1 MLRILYVIPEDWF
14 FWTHRR
20 TIAQAMRAAE
30 FEVVV
35 VTRVNKHREL
45 IEKDGFRIVPFRL
58 RRSSRNPILELLAT
72 IELVNIYRREAPTLV
87 HHLTIKPVL
96 YGSVAASLAGIPGVV
111 NSVPGLGHVF
121 VAKGWRPSIM
131 RIMISV
137 AYWIAF
143 RINGKHARVIF
154 ENADNRETFVNAG
167 LVARDQTKVIRGL
180 GGIPSGEYAATSS
193 PPSGIPIIMM
203 AGRLLWSKGVKELV
217 KATQLVRQR
226 GLSCRLVFVGE
237 PDLDNPSAVP
247 EVTLRGW
254 QEQGIAEWWGR
265 RSDMPFVLSQAS
277 IVVLPSMYG
286 EGLPKI
292 LVEASA
298 AERPIIATD
307 IPGCRDVVR
316 HGENGLLVQ
325 PGNIEVLADAIAL
338 LLQSPNT
345 RIEMGK
351 RGKQIAIAE
360 FSDEQ
365 IIRETIEVYR
375 QLIALVED

>member
-20 TIAQAMRAAE
+20 TVAQAMRAAG

-35 VTRVNKHREL
+35 VTRVNRHREQ
-45 IEKDGFRIVPFRL
+45 IEKDGFRVVPFRL
-58 RRSSRNPILELLAT
+58 RRSCRNPILELLAT
-72 IELVNIYRREAPTLV
+72 IELVKIYRREAPTLV

-121 VAKGWRPSIM
+121 VARDLRS
-131 RIMISV
+131 RILRVFVSL
-137 AYWIAF
+137 AYWLAF
-143 RINGKHARVIF
+143 RINGKRAEVVF

-180 GGIPSGEYAATSS
+180 GGITSSEYAAASS
-193 PPSGIPIIMM
+193 PPPGIPIIMM

-217 KATQLVRQR
+217 EATQLVRRR

-237 PDLDNPSAVP
+237 PDLDNPFAVP
-247 EVTLRGW
+247 EVTLRRW

-292 LVEASA
+292 LIEASA

-316 HGENGLLVQ
+316 PGENGLLVP
-325 PGNIEVLADAIAL
+325 PGSIDVLADAIAL
-338 LLQSPNT
+338 LLQSPDV
-345 RIEMGK
+345 RAEMGK
-351 RGKQIAIAE
+351 RGKQIAISE

-365 IIRETIEVYR
+365 IVRDTMEVYR
-375 QLIALVED
+375 KLIAIA